1 MVKNEHEVV
10 IASSPER
17 VFRFVTD
24 FDTWRQWH
32 GDDEAD
38 KITPGPVD
46 VGTVWQLSGS
56 IQGEVVIATVEVTQW
71 EPNRRYAFATTSG
84 PIQARQEFRFE
95 NADEGRNSPPSSSW
109 PTRSSPAGAPAVAAG
124 PAHPEGAA
132 RGCRATCPP
141 PDVANGCASDKQRV
155 REP

>member
-1 MVKNEHEVV
+1 MKNEHEVV

-32 GDDEAD
+32 GDDEAE

-46 VGTVWQLSGS
+46 VGTVCQLSGS

-109 PTRSSPAGAPAVAAG
+109 PTRSSPGW
-124 PAHPEGAA
+124 
-132 RGCRATCPP
+132 RASGGSRTCSP
-141 PDVANGCASDKQRV
+141 
-155 REP
+155 